1 MDDNNVSDNKE
12 TKISSK
18 AYNESYFMFHKLI
31 SELFIF
37 PLIFYILLIA
47 YITHISTFNPPLK
60 TYVSLYL
67 LKKRKIL
74 LLILISL
81 FIGEIIAILIISNS
95 ESSSSSISNSNT
107 LITLM
112 FYIMNILAALLT
124 IYFIEEKSKK
134 YIKTDKKNYFQIF
147 LGLNI
152 IYFLLDLVNEI
163 VYGRFTF
170 FTPITFCFLIYLQ
183 IFYYHNPSDNDHLV
197 FSKGTKFIA
206 VTEIYRGLINRDQS
220 IRKKNENYKNNI
232 TLNKRKYIPMSNFSG
247 RISML
252 GSDNYDLSNDENKK
266 SSRVSSNEGN
276 NKLNSLITKLYDPNN
291 IDYLQNSYEDL
302 LDIKVKFQSN
312 FFIDYG
318 VYNGN
323 KEKDTNKSKDK
334 EKKDNEKKD
343 DKTNSNDKN
352 KPLLNNQ
359 NEAESN
365 SDEHFDV
372 ANFYTSIIFNFNV
385 IATSSYY
392 VTNKNLSKSLDEF
405 LQLDNIILS
414 EFTEDRY
421 SISLINNLPKLN
433 LKKCFEGLLDDNLKS
448 PNIDSL
454 MDNNNDILINCI
466 QNTKNT
472 CEKYIKAL
480 ISNPHFIIPEV
491 LIFLEIK
498 DKNVMQIYINI
509 NKQIKKRDDSILR
522 SLSRKEDSHG
532 FVILGNSN
540 YKYKKGIY
548 ISKINIKIL
557 SGNFIN
563 DKNNKYGN
571 DIKNYILVISINY
584 EECTKFVRKKLE
596 ETVFILQEF
605 NKFIYI
611 NSKNNNRG
619 NNLKNSRKELNSQL
633 NKNFEEFV
641 RIYNKINGSN
651 FTANQSFKLINNK
664 RNEKVFKKFTFLDF
678 EQDNDIFYS
687 LIKCIENIFQIL
699 MNNYLEEIYNSNQII
714 REYFID
720 FFESYWDVEILKKYS
735 KSNNNSINLFKN
747 EISGKSINSIFVKD
761 QNYIYIN
768 INYNVNVF
776 YNLFFKITTESNFIQ
791 LEKKY
796 DFEEVKN
803 YIDLMKVELGLSLT
817 WPKRCFESIENDEN
831 NVENMHTYRLNLMS
845 SYLNKIFNSNKIFNI
860 KNWKQIFYDDELFR
874 DVCEIKFKE
883 KKVQNKKQEANIEHS
898 IDDFYL
904 YGSNTKLKN
913 REKSFGNIHNDIK
926 INENLQSFKHKNS
939 DLYLKSDNED
949 ESKNSFDSLNSNIS
963 KNSKVKNLLDI

>member
-1 MDDNNVSDNKE
+1 MDDNNVSDKKE

-31 SELFIF
+31 SELFII

-540 YKYKKGIY
+540 YKYKKFFFN
-548 ISKINIKIL
+548 SKVFLKII
-557 SGNFIN
+557 SGNFVN
-563 DKNNKYGN
+563 DNKNSKNNN
-571 DIKNYILVISINY
+571 DIKNYLLLISLNC

-596 ETVFILQEF
+596 ETIFILQEF
-605 NKFIYI
+605 NKSQKMNNKNIY
-611 NSKNNNRG
+611 N
-619 NNLKNSRKELNSQL
+619 NNLKNSRKDVNSIL
-633 NKNFEEFV
+633 IKNFDKFIL
-641 RIYNKINGSN
+641 IYNKINGTNLS
-651 FTANQSFKLINNK
+651 ANQSFKLISTK
-664 RNEKVFKKFTFLDF
+664 KNEDIFKKYSDLDMNK
-678 EQDNDIFYS
+678 DDDIFYS
-687 LIKCIENIFQIL
+687 LIKCIENILQIL
-699 MNNYLEEIYNSNQII
+699 INNYLDEIYSSNQII
-714 REYFID
+714 KDYFID
-720 FFESYWDVEILKKYS
+720 FFEDYWSAEMLKKYS
-735 KSNNNSINLFKN
+735 KYNNNSINLFQN
-747 EISGKSINSIFVKD
+747 EITGKIINNIFVLDKS
-761 QNYIYIN
+761 YLYIN

-776 YNLFFKITTESNFIQ
+776 YILFFKITTETNFIQ

-796 DFEEVKN
+796 SFEEVKN
-803 YIDLMKVELGLSLT
+803 YIDLMKVELGLSLV
-817 WPKRCFESIENDEN
+817 WPKRCFESINNEN
-831 NVENMHTYRLNLMS
+831 NIENIHTYRLNLMS
-845 SYLNKIFNSNKIFNI
+845 SYLNKIFNSNKIFNV
-860 KNWKQIFYDDELFR
+860 KNWKNIFYDDKLYR

-883 KKVQNKKQEANIEHS
+883 NKVQTKKLELNLELKNS
-898 IDDFYL
+898 VDDFFL
-904 YGSNTKLKN
+904 NSSKKILKHKEN
-913 REKSFGNIHNDIK
+913 INDKNMSSFERKKSDLILKSEDE
-926 INENLQSFKHKNS
+926 NENQNS
-939 DLYLKSDNED
+939 IG
-949 ESKNSFDSLNSNIS
+949 SLNSNIS
-963 KNSKVKNLLDI
+963 KTSNFKNLLNI